1 MIVIDPADPDNTAR
15 DRLAQAILGHAA
27 FDGWSQA
34 AIALAAR
41 ELGLGAGEAER
52 LFPGGALAV
61 IDWIDRHATAR
72 MEQALA
78 ATDLAAL
85 RIRER
90 VALAVRLRLEPL
102 TPYREGL
109 RRAAAL
115 MATPL
120 NARRGAAALWRT
132 VDAIW
137 YALGD
142 SATDFNYYTKR
153 ALLAGVY
160 GSTVLV
166 WFDDKSEA
174 CADTWAFL
182 DRRIADVMQIEK
194 AKGQLRRVFQRGR
207 MAAAR

>member
-1 MIVIDPADPDNTAR
+1 MISIDAADPDNSTR

-27 FDGWSQA
+27 FDGWTQA

-41 ELGLGAGEAER
+41 ELALAPGEAER
-52 LFPGGALAV
+52 LFPGGAMAV
-61 IDWIDRHATAR
+61 IDWIDRRATQR

-78 ATDLAAL
+78 ATDLGAL

-90 VALAVRLRLEPL
+90 VALAVKLRLEPL

-120 NARRGAAALWRT
+120 NAGRGAAALWRT

-137 YALGD
+137 HALGD
-142 SATDFNYYTKR
+142 SSTDFNYYTKR

-182 DRRIADVMQIEK
+182 ARRVDNVMQIEK
-194 AKGQLRRVFQRGR
+194 LKGQLRRIVQRGR
-207 MAAAR
+207 MAAAP

>member
-1 MIVIDPADPDNTAR
+1 MIPIDAADPDNSTR

-27 FDGWSQA
+27 FDGWTQA
-34 AIALAAR
+34 AIARAAR
-41 ELGLGAGEAER
+41 ELALGPGEAER
-52 LFPGGALAV
+52 LFPGGALEV
-61 IDWIDRHATAR
+61 IDWIDRRATQR

-78 ATDLAAL
+78 ATDLGAL
-85 RIRER
+85 RMRER
-90 VALAVRLRLEPL
+90 VALAVKLRLEPL
-102 TPYREGL
+102 TPYRESL
-109 RRAAAL
+109 RRAATL

-137 YALGD
+137 HALGD

-174 CADTWAFL
+174 CADSWAFL
-182 DRRIADVMQIEK
+182 DRRIDNVMQIEK
-194 AKGQLRRVFQRGR
+194 LKGQLRRLAQRGR
-207 MAAAR
+207 MAASR